1 MATPVVVDAFPADD
15 PDQGGAGRFQ
25 SLRLGVDE
33 PAPGLD
39 RIRSPAA
46 DGDVEVQPVLQC
58 LVLGSTMRPWP
69 SSSSLTPTARQ

>member
-1 MATPVVVDAFPADD
+1 VVDAVLADD
-15 PDQGGAGRFQ
+15 PDQGGAERFQ

-46 DGDVEVQPVLQC
+46 DCDVATD
-58 LVLGSTMRPWP
+58 S
-69 SSSSLTPTARQ
+69 